1 MIRADGLGV
10 TPQFLLQQAAWLY
23 DRQLTQVRAQM
34 RKVGTAQSTSPSPM
48 LGSTS
53 GSTALDKQAG
63 RGVLPAGTRLPSR
76 LATQQ
81 QQQQPQ
87 KDPSLRSKPATL
99 SNAQTRLT
107 NW

>member
-1 MIRADGLGV
+1 M

-34 RKVGTAQSTSPSPM
+34 RKVGTAQSSSPSPM

-63 RGVLPAGTRLPSR
+63 RGIPAGVRLPSR
-76 LATQQ
+76 LSTQQ
-81 QQQQPQ
+81 QQQQQ
-87 KDPSLRSKPATL
+87 KDTSSRSMPVTLIGKPATA
-99 SNAQTRLT
+99 NK
-107 NW
+107 